1 VADENCAVVAL
12 KGWPEL
18 MRGID
23 AVAFV
28 AAVNADPEFRLAAR
42 HWNAKV
48 GLNVPP
54 DNLVLAFE
62 NGALIDAGPGDPATA
77 DIRLTAPEG
86 GWLEFLKPV
95 PSPFHHGMLP
105 AIVRQGFAL
114 DGDVV
119 LWTTYYGALS
129 RVFAVMKTLVNGQAI
144 DGSI

>member
-1 VADENCAVVAL
+1 MGVEPSGREKSVAL
-12 KGWPEL
+12 EGWPEL

-42 HWNAKV
+42 YWNAKV
-48 GLNVPP
+48 GLDFPP

-62 NGALIDAGPGDPATA
+62 NGALIEAGPGDTAAA

-86 GWLEFLKPV
+86 SWSEFLKPV

-129 RVFAVMKTLVNGQAI
+129 RVFAVMKTLVNGQ
-144 DGSI
+144 G